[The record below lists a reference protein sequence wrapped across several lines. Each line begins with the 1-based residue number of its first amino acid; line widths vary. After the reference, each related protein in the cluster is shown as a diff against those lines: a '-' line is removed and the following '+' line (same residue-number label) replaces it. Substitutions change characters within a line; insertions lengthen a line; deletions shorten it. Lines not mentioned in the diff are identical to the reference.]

1 MSTSC
6 NRNLVKKFSGFS
18 YVEVLIA
25 TVLIAITLV
34 PALEALQGSMMGSE
48 VHENISIQ
56 QYQLQSKLEEILAKS
71 FDELESAAIVAG
83 SHTVATSLS
92 DAMGVANRR
101 VVFLSK
107 YDGDN
112 ADSDSNPFTGMDEDL
127 LWVRVEIENTSYSYE
142 TLTNN

>member
-1 MSTSC
+1 M
-6 NRNLVKKFSGFS
+6 
-18 YVEVLIA
+18 
-25 TVLIAITLV
+25 
-34 PALEALQGSMMGSE
+34 
-48 VHENISIQ
+48 
-56 QYQLQSKLEEILAKS
+56 
-71 FDELESAAIVAG
+71 ESAAIVAG